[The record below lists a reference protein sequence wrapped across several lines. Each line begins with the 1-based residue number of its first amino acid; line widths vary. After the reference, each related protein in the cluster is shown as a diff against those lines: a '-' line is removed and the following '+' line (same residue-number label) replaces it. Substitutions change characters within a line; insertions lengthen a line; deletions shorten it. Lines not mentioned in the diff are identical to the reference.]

1 MENCQQIVEIT
12 VNLTQGCGVRIPQT
26 PFVKPL
32 GVIHVVGRRQGC
44 GHQGQCLGA
53 VAAVGRVAQ
62 QQPNGGSRTATAVAA
77 VR

>member
-12 VNLTQGCGVRIPQT
+12 VNLTLDCGVRIPRT

-44 GHQGQCLGA
+44 GRQGQRLGA
-53 VAAVGRVAQ
+53 AAAVGRVAR
-62 QQPNGGSRTATAVAA
+62 QQPDGGSTTATAVAA